1 MSGARPAAS
10 GATTREDRKSGYYDR
25 TRETMSASARRAY
38 QAGWLRDIVEL
49 CWQRAPGTRRR
60 LEAVGLTP
68 RDLRDADALARLPVL
83 KKSEMPD
90 LQQADPPFGGFCTL
104 PVSRLRRIFRSP
116 GPIYE
121 PMGPEAGGFRG
132 ETGYYAGGFRP
143 GDVVLQTFAYH
154 LVPAGHEI
162 DESLQLLGCV
172 VVPSGTGN
180 TETQIEIARAVGATG
195 FVGTPSFLMTLLK
208 RAGETGGRLPFEV
221 AQVGAEAL
229 PESMRRVLEE
239 EYGIMTRQGFGTA
252 DLGMVAYECAEKSGM
267 HLLDEAIVQVCDP
280 QTGEPL
286 ATGQIGELVATV
298 CNRTYP
304 LIRFGTGDLTVLT
317 EERCPCGRTSA
328 RMLGWR
334 GRADEVTKVRGMFIH
349 PRQADEV
356 ATRAAGVER
365 YQVVVGRAGHQDTLT
380 LRVELAAGAI
390 AEDARAALEAA
401 IRDVMKLRGGVAI
414 VPAGTIPDGAKR
426 IDDQRTWE

>member
-1 MSGARPAAS
+1 M
-10 GATTREDRKSGYYDR
+10 REDRKSGYYDR
-25 TRETMSASARRAY
+25 AKETMSVSARRHY
-38 QAGWLRDIVEL
+38 QATWLREL
-49 CWQRAPGTRRR
+49 IELAWQRAPGMRRR
-60 LEAVGLTP
+60 LEAAGLTSNDV
-68 RDLRDADALARLPVL
+68 RDPDALARLPVL
-83 KKSEMPD
+83 KKSQMPD

-104 PVSRLRRIFRSP
+104 PIGKLRRIFRSP

-121 PMGPEAGGFRG
+121 PMGPEAGGFRA

-162 DESLQLLGCV
+162 DESLQLIGCV

-180 TETQIEIARAVGATG
+180 TETQIEIATAVGATG

-208 RAGETGGRLPFEV
+208 RAEDMHVGRLPFEV

-229 PESMRRVLEE
+229 PESLRRTLEDD
-239 EYGIMTRQGFGTA
+239 YGVMTRQGFGTA
-252 DLGMVAYECAEKSGM
+252 DIGMVGYECPEKSGM
-267 HLLDEAIVQVCDP
+267 HLVDEAIVEVCDP

-286 ATGQIGELVATV
+286 PIGQIGELVATV
-298 CNRTYP
+298 HNRTYP
-304 LIRFGTGDLTVLT
+304 MIRFGTGDLTVITDEL
-317 EERCPCGRTSA
+317 CPCGRTSA

-356 ATRAAGVER
+356 AVRVKDVAR
-365 YQVVVGRAGHQDTLT
+365 YQVVVGREGHQDTLT
-380 LRVELAAGAI
+380 LRVELGEGAAPEGAI
-390 AEDARAALEAA
+390 AALEAA
-401 IRDVMKLRGGVAI
+401 IRDVMKLRGSVDV
-414 VPAGTIPDGAKR
+414 VPRGTIPDNAKK
-426 IDDQRTWE
+426 IDDRRTWD

>member
-1 MSGARPAAS
+1 MPV
-10 GATTREDRKSGYYDR
+10 DRKNGYYDR
-25 TRETMSASARRAY
+25 TRETMSGSARRHY
-38 QAGWLRDIVEL
+38 QTAWLRALIDL

-60 LEAVGLTP
+60 LEAAGLTP
-68 RDLRDADALARLPVL
+68 ADLRDPDELARLPVL
-83 KKSEMPD
+83 KKSAMPD

-132 ETGYYAGGFRP
+132 ETGYYAGGFRA
-143 GDVVLQTFAYH
+143 GDIVLQTFAYH

-208 RAGETGGRLPFEV
+208 RAEETTGGRLPFEV

-229 PESMRRVLEE
+229 PESMRRTLEE

-252 DLGMVAYECAEKSGM
+252 DLGMVAYECPEKSGM
-267 HLLDEAIVQVCDP
+267 HLIEDAIVQVCDP

-286 ATGQIGELVATV
+286 PTGQIGELVATV
-298 CNRTYP
+298 HNRTYP
-304 LIRFGTGDLTVLT
+304 MIRFGTGDLSVLT
-317 EERCPCGRTSA
+317 EELCPCGRTSA

-356 ATRAAGVER
+356 ARRATGVER
-365 YQVVVGRAGHQDTLT
+365 YQVVVGRDGYQDTLT
-380 LRVELAAGAI
+380 LRVELGGGVAAG
-390 AEDARAALEAA
+390 DVRAALEAA
-401 IRDVMKLRGGVAI
+401 IRDVMKLRGSVAI